1 MKTKLNYKK
10 INRTRR
16 GRGYTNEYDLIKGLQ
31 EQGWKAKRL
40 GGSSVNLPD
49 VLATCDD
56 TIYSIEAKAVMLPN
70 TRYAYIPFDQIHRCV
85 EMLDMFPV
93 YSHRYLVFA
102 FKFSK
107 LHTVGFPKYYFFG
120 FHRNNIAAMQQFH
133 VLQSYLVRC
142 DQFGAIKIISG
153 TTEIP
158 ITAGVQTNKLPFF
171 PTNLN
176 GDFEK

>member
-1 MKTKLNYKK
+1 MKVKLDYKK

-16 GRGYTNEYDLIKGLQ
+16 GRGYTNEYDLIKGLI

-56 TIYSIEAKAVMLPN
+56 TMYSIEAKAVMLPKGK
-70 TRYAYIPFDQIHRCV
+70 YAYIPFDQIDRCI

-93 YSHRYLVFA
+93 YRHRYLVFA

-107 LHTVGFPKYYFFG
+107 LHTLGFPKYYFFG
-120 FHRNNIAAMQQFH
+120 FHRNNVVAMQQFNT
-133 VLQSYLVRC
+133 LKIYNVRC
-142 DQFGAIKIISG
+142 DQFGAIRIISDTG
-153 TTEIP
+153 DVP

-171 PTNLN
+171 PTSLN